1 MKDQFT
7 VVGVIS
13 SPRREGNTAVMVRE
27 ALKGAK
33 EEGAIVEEVF
43 LADMNGILQGCLTC

>member
-27 ALKGAK
+27 ALNGAK
-33 EEGAIVEEVF
+33 EEENIHFKAY
-43 LADMNGILQGCLTC
+43 QGV